1 MNFKITKIEKLGI
14 TELPIKVIANG
25 HGEVFRGFN
34 INNRNETQMPDI
46 DVDYGDNSLI
56 KDKMVEQ
63 WGEDSVA
70 FISNYNTLQLSS
82 LIKDISKRENVD
94 FTEVNKVTKAML

>member
-1 MNFKITKIEKLGI
+1 VAHQAF
-14 TELPIKVIANG
+14 
-25 HGEVFRGFN
+25 
-34 INNRNETQMPDI
+34 PDI
-46 DVDYGDNSLI
+46 DIDFGDNSLI

-82 LIKDISKRENVD
+82 LIKDISKREGID
-94 FTEVNKVTKAML
+94 FVEVNKSLRPCLRSNSNCQEKARHQGWCLYSNL